1 MTIRTD
7 VRSPGSPVVIWSE
20 VPQWQVAA
28 HGGFNNAPV
37 PRLPHTQHTM
47 CTVHNIDGC
56 WDRWDNG
63 ISESILI
70 ITNTIDQISSLSASY
85 LSQQVLLIF
94 LAELSPHLSSPSAQY
109 HRWLVMMLMMWW
121 ALPSWDNMTPERGE
135 VRMMQWYTLHEGS
148 DQETGAPSQGML
160 APGVTASG
168 SHVSHINVHWL
179 RWWWFWFI
187 YS

>member
-1 MTIRTD
+1 M
-7 VRSPGSPVVIWSE
+7 
-20 VPQWQVAA
+20 AA

-56 WDRWDNG
+56 RDRWDNG

-94 LAELSPHLSSPSAQY
+94 LAELSPHLSGRRSGPLCSISQMVGNDADDVMSSPK
-109 HRWLVMMLMMWW
+109 L
-121 ALPSWDNMTPERGE
+121 T
-135 VRMMQWYTLHEGS
+135 
-148 DQETGAPSQGML
+148 
-160 APGVTASG
+160 
-168 SHVSHINVHWL
+168 
-179 RWWWFWFI
+179 
-187 YS
+187 